1 MDTDIGRTPGVA
13 GATEIRA
20 VQQWLEDVWRHGE
33 VVEDADG
40 LALAGGGRGRPIDR
54 ARDTAGPSPF
64 GRWLAVAGMAV
75 ILTGLVAIAFGAEIL
90 GILGVAGLIGGLR

>member
-1 MDTDIGRTPGVA
+1 MDTDLGGRPGVA
-13 GATEIRA
+13 GAAEIRA
-20 VQQWLEDVWRHGE
+20 VQQWLDDAWRHGE

-40 LALAGGGRGRPIDR
+40 LALAGGRGRPIDR

-64 GRWLAVAGMAV
+64 GRWLAVAGMVV